1 MITKNRIKT
10 VLTLAAVNF
19 GGNVMKKLILLLVLV
34 FVASSSAVT
43 VITTPEELQAMGDD
57 LAGDYIL
64 GNDID
69 LTGLTWEA
77 ISWRLDGV
85 DTSFTGTF
93 DGDFHVIKNFTGIDD
108 DLNDNLFKNA
118 SLFGVLGVGGVV
130 KNVGMTDV
138 NVTAEDYVAALVGDL
153 KGELS
158 KCWVESGTVTMVGG
172 NNGGTVVGLIRAGG
186 IVTDCY
192 STADLVMT
200 GPFTAGGFAQG
211 AWGTVDNCYFAGTL
225 TSADGTTLIGG
236 FVRTNAGAA
245 TSCYYDKDV
254 AGPDATDGATQARTT
269 AEMMTQA
276 NFVGWDFENTWFID
290 EGQTYP
296 TLVPIVVDPTFPTV
310 DAGEDM
316 LTWSG
321 EPVKLDPNVVNNDPC
336 EPQAPLTYLWSAD
349 PAAGVVFGPNAYI
362 EAPMVTITKPA
373 LILTSISIDNAGFE
387 TPVLA
392 DGAAT
397 STPPAWTDGYYNVA
411 EPGVWVVGDAEA
423 GAYNPVAGADYNG
436 VAPEGKNVMYATSG
450 VGFDRGM
457 SQVLSAKLEAN
468 TQYILSALVGNPF
481 LFNGSTAAGNYR
493 IELLAGGVLLK
504 SDTGASPANDKTW
517 KTASLTY
524 DSGAG
529 PVQLGQALAI
539 RLVAVN
545 FTNGKGVDFDD
556 VKLTAEG
563 PAPVPYVV
571 TLTLAVNNEG
581 STRPDVKDTMTID
594 VYDDACQMARL
605 GEGKAADNSGDF
617 DGDCITDGN
626 DLAELAA
633 QWLTGDALTVP
644 IIKP

>member
-1 MITKNRIKT
+1 
-10 VLTLAAVNF
+10 
-19 GGNVMKKLILLLVLV
+19 
-34 FVASSSAVT
+34 
-43 VITTPEELQAMGDD
+43 MGVGRD
-57 LAGDYIL
+57 
-64 GNDID
+64 
-69 LTGLTWEA
+69 A
-77 ISWRLDGV
+77 IG
-85 DTSFTGTF
+85 
-93 DGDFHVIKNFTGIDD
+93 
-108 DLNDNLFKNA
+108 A
-118 SLFGVLGVGGVV
+118 QSLFDL
-130 KNVGMTDV
+130 
-138 NVTAEDYVAALVGDL
+138 VTLDF
-153 KGELS
+153 
-158 KCWVESGTVTMVGG
+158 ESGDPT
-172 NNGGTVVGLIRAGG
+172 LP
-186 IVTDCY
+186 D
-192 STADLVMT
+192 
-200 GPFTAGGFAQG
+200 
-211 AWGTVDNCYFAGTL
+211 VD
-225 TSADGTTLIGG
+225 
-236 FVRTNAGAA
+236 
-245 TSCYYDKDV
+245 
-254 AGPDATDGATQARTT
+254 AGPD
-269 AEMMTQA
+269 M
-276 NFVGWDFENTWFID
+276 I
-290 EGQTYP
+290 
-296 TLVPIVVDPTFPTV
+296 
-310 DAGEDM
+310 
-316 LTWSG
+316 TWSG
-321 EPVKLDPNVVNNDPC
+321 QKVELDPNVVNNHVP
-336 EPQAPLTYLWSAD
+336 PSPLTYLWTANDPCAVFDPSAD
-349 PAAGVVFGPNAYI
+349 VEDPN
-362 EAPMVTITKPA
+362 VTIIKPA
-373 LILTSISIDNAGFE
+373 LILTSISINNAGFE
-387 TPVLA
+387 APVLA

-436 VAPEGKNVMYATSG
+436 VAPEGENVMYATSG

-481 LFNGSTAAGNYR
+481 LFNESTAAGNYR

-529 PVQLGQALAI
+529 PAQLGQALAI

-563 PAPVPYVV
+563 PAPDPYVV

-605 GEGKAADNSGDF
+605 GEGKAADNPGDF

-633 QWLTGDALTVP
+633 KWLTGDALTVP

>member
-1 MITKNRIKT
+1 
-10 VLTLAAVNF
+10 
-19 GGNVMKKLILLLVLV
+19 MKKLILLLVL
-34 FVASSSAVT
+34 FVAGSSSAAI
-43 VITTPEELQAMGDD
+43 VITDQAGLQAIALD
-57 LAGDYIL
+57 LAGDYEL
-64 GNDID
+64 GNDIV
-69 LTGLTWEA
+69 LTGPF
-77 ISWRLDGV
+77 
-85 DTSFTGTF
+85 TSIMEFTGTF
-93 DGDFHVIKNFTGIDD
+93 DGKMHAISGLTKTVVGTRASGI
-108 DLNDNLFKNA
+108 
-118 SLFGVLGVGGVV
+118 FGRTVAGSEIR
-130 KNVGMTDV
+130 NVGMT
-138 NVTAEDYVAALVGDL
+138 NVSLTSDGESPNYVAALINDS
-153 KGELS
+153 KGLVE
-158 KCWVESGTVTMVGG
+158 KCWLDGGTITVTGATGG
-172 NNGGTVVGLIRAGG
+172 NNSGSLIGLNRDTG
-186 IVTDCY
+186 IVRDCY
-192 STADLVMT
+192 VRDVTISINGL
-200 GPFTAGGFAQG
+200 
-211 AWGTVDNCYFAGTL
+211 
-225 TSADGTTLIGG
+225 DGIGG
-236 FVRTNAGAA
+236 FVNSNGNGLIENCYVDAVSVDLTPRTFSTASGFGRDLGGLGI
-245 TSCYYDKDV
+245 TSCYYNMDV
-254 AGPDATDGATQARTT
+254 TTATDPAIPETYFPWDDGSGMARTT
-269 AEMMTQA
+269 AQMKTQA
-276 NFVGWDFENTWFID
+276 NYEGWDFENTWYIK
-290 EGQTYP
+290 EGQTSP
-296 TLVPIVVDPTFPTV
+296 QLVGVYIDPNLPEV
-310 DAGEDM
+310 DAGPDM

-321 EPVKLDPNVVNNDPC
+321 EPVELDPNVVNNDPC
-336 EPQAPLTYLWSAD
+336 EPQAPLTYLWTAN
-349 PAAGVVFGPNAYI
+349 PTTGVVFDPSADVEDPN
-362 EAPMVTITKPA
+362 VTITKPA
-373 LILTSISIDNAGFE
+373 TVTTAVAITNPGFE

-392 DGAAT
+392 DGADT

-436 VAPEGKNVMYATSG
+436 VAPEGENVMYATSG

-529 PVQLGQALAI
+529 PAQLGQALAI

-605 GEGKAADNSGDF
+605 GEGKAADNPGDF

-633 QWLTGDALTVP
+633 QWLTGDVLTVP